1 MKVYKANDDIR
12 LAEQILEEENQEITH
27 LSLKSGGDLKT
38 HSHPWTVVVV
48 IYKGNVDF
56 TGENGTQT
64 IEPGTIIRLEPG
76 EDHSLVALEDSD
88 LMVIK
93 SKLEK

>member
-1 MKVYKANDDIR
+1 M
-12 LAEQILEEENQEITH
+12 
-27 LSLKSGGDLKT
+27 
-38 HSHPWTVVVV
+38 